1 MDCFKFRNKIG
12 MSIVL
17 EALKLYTERQAID
30 VLKIMGYAKKC
41 RVSNVIKPYIEAL
54 L

>member
-1 MDCFKFRNKIG
+1 MNIA
-12 MSIVL
+12 L
-17 EALKLYTERQAID
+17 EALKLHRERQVMD
-30 VLKIMGYAKKC
+30 VQKIMGYAKTC